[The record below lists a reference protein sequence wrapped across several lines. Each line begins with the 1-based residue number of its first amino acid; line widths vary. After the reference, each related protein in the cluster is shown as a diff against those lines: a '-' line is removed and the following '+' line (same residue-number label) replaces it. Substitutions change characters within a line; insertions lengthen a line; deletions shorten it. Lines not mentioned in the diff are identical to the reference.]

1 MAAPFST
8 FVRRRACPS
17 YVPCAL
23 AERCCFATETPSRAW
38 RRSRDAVPYSG
49 VGGKWATP
57 LPQSEC
63 TCNRFGAL
71 PFFFP
76 SYLSNQHT
84 HTVPTREMYDFW
96 EEGRLRIVGDVM
108 QRYGSVL
115 REGDRI
121 KLGMEGDPCDSY
133 RGESPR
139 GTVTTVLKD
148 EDSGFVQFWTQLDD
162 GRQTQLNNR
171 DVEHVWEIAP
181 EYIETFRAAN
191 QLPQNDSTSDIATSD
206 AVSPS
211 REATEAPSVVPT
223 DAPSREATDAPSAV
237 PTVPPSR
244 GATDAPSAVPTDA
257 QEPIPP
263 QLPQASDMG
272 APDTPVLS
280 PPIEDLIQQLGHRFG
295 VLEQRVSAIDSML
308 KALQSTVAT
317 YQGVESHFQGL
328 KQDMEKLSAEQ
339 DDLKASTGLAL
350 RSVSEDV
357 VRVSEGE
364 PADFTEEFV
373 DRYDEAMH
381 SFRGPT
387 TQSSRHLREGSKHQD
402 EKYSFEAVQYD
413 HVVKPDTVSDNGE
426 EEP

>member
-1 MAAPFST
+1 MGDAPPPIRMHLQQVRST
-8 FVRRRACPS
+8 S
-17 YVPCAL
+17 L
-23 AERCCFATETPSRAW
+23 
-38 RRSRDAVPYSG
+38 
-49 VGGKWATP
+49 
-57 LPQSEC
+57 
-63 TCNRFGAL
+63 
-71 PFFFP
+71 FFP

-96 EEGRLRIVGDVM
+96 DEGRLRIVGDVM

-133 RGESPR
+133 RGEAPR

-191 QLPQNDSTSDIATSD
+191 QLTQHDS
-206 AVSPS
+206 SPS
-211 REATEAPSVVPT
+211 EIASVVSTDEPSVV
-223 DAPSREATDAPSAV
+223 AAEV
-237 PTVPPSR
+237 PTNTEKPS
-244 GATDAPSAVPTDA
+244 
-257 QEPIPP
+257 QP
-263 QLPQASDMG
+263 QLPQTSDVR

-295 VLEQRVSAIDSML
+295 ELEQRVSAIDSML

-413 HVVKPDTVSDNGE
+413 HVVKADSVSEDGQE
-426 EEP
+426 AP